1 MKNGVLEDDF
11 SFKDEEYDLTEN
23 YIASVFM
30 SKMEYRFRGE
40 EVVAIN
46 MNIFHTEKNHRSND
60 GLHSHTSFLLLFIA
74 E

>member
-1 MKNGVLEDDF
+1 
-11 SFKDEEYDLTEN
+11 
-23 YIASVFM
+23 
-30 SKMEYRFRGE
+30 MEHRFRGE

-46 MNIFHTEKNHRSND
+46 MNIFTSKPFINRATEKNHRSND